1 MADIAKLI
9 SDGADTFLK
18 TEFLSIGIC
27 TFFFALVIA
36 FVVEREP
43 GTYYVTIAFLWG
55 ALTSVASGYIGMYI
69 AVRANVRTTKAA
81 NNSLHDGF
89 VVAFRGGSVLG
100 FCLVGLGLLN
110 LTLLI
115 QMEKLVLSSYLLK
128 KHLTLLLGDIMV
140 LIQMK
145 NMIT

>member
-43 GTYYVTIAFLWG
+43 GTYYVTIAFL
-55 ALTSVASGYIGMYI
+55 YD
-69 AVRANVRTTKAA
+69 AVFPLIIPA
-81 NNSLHDGF
+81 F
-89 VVAFRGGSVLG
+89 V
-100 FCLVGLGLLN
+100 
-110 LTLLI
+110 
-115 QMEKLVLSSYLLK
+115 YLDFDLPA
-128 KHLTLLLGDIMV
+128 
-140 LIQMK
+140 
-145 NMIT
+145 